1 MSSFQNKN
9 KTPEQQSERQMNTKH
24 KGDLPFFVKH
34 ITLRRFLRRQFSK
47 YSLKNQDRMA
57 DSVFRRLHLSQK
69 RPLPRGFFHFC
80 YCFLPRLYYVQNYS
94 TTVQA
99 LCQGGFLKIPKGK
112 STGKSRDDLFFA
124 SCYDYI
130 AVRGRKEKKCS
141 ARSRSNIYSEHLTV
155 GI

>member
-1 MSSFQNKN
+1 
-9 KTPEQQSERQMNTKH
+9 MNTKH

-69 RPLPRGFFHFC
+69 CPLPRGFFYFC

-99 LCQGGFLKIPKGK
+99 LCQGGFLKNLLIMDERKREVRRLPLKLKHILGQGNNDIRYVCRTKIYRASAYKKG
-112 STGKSRDDLFFA
+112 RL
-124 SCYDYI
+124 
-130 AVRGRKEKKCS
+130 
-141 ARSRSNIYSEHLTV
+141 
-155 GI
+155 